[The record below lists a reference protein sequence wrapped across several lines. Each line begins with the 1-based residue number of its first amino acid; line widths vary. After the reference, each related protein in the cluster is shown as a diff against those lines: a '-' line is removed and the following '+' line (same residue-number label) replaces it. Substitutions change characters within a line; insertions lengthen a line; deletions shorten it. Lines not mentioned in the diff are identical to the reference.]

1 MQIIPVLPFALTSK
15 VGIAPEEAQH
25 WNSILL
31 ACFFATF
38 LVGAPLCGWL
48 ADHKGSRRLWFLLGI
63 ICLLVSTILL
73 CIGSNLSLLVIGRLL
88 GGISSATYWSGGLG
102 LLVDTV
108 GQENVGKS
116 MGYIA
121 LALNLAYLLG
131 PLLGGI
137 LFDRC
142 GYESVFVMMFL
153 IILIDL
159 LLRLTLIEKKVSA
172 RWERPKS
179 MRESPETP
187 VNKYWNSVY
196 DTKGTPSLSASTE
209 LASLTRMSWIYSA
222 KPSRNSFI
230 RPPPPFQPLS
240 DSSKRLPDAQGY
252 EVVNEPTPSRSRLP
266 SMIRLLGSWR
276 LLVALWTN
284 VVNGAILCGFDAV
297 LPLFVNHT
305 FHWGSIGAGLIFIAV
320 TLPSFTAP
328 IVGVITD
335 KHGARWLTAC
345 GFGIACPSLVL
356 LRFVS
361 QDTIAHIVILC
372 VLLMILGCS
381 MVLVLTPVM
390 AEMTYIVDLKEKSE
404 PGFFGQ
410 GGAYAQIYGVYFCF
424 FSIGALIGPIWAGYL
439 EQSAGWATMT
449 LSFGMLSAITVLPVV
464 FFTGGS
470 LRTSIRQ
477 RKSKAGKEG
486 AKLYEHYGSE
496 RSWPKMYLDNEQALS
511 RDGLGSVSSW
521 RQI

>member
-1 MQIIPVLPFALTSK
+1 
-15 VGIAPEEAQH
+15 
-25 WNSILL
+25 
-31 ACFFATF
+31 
-38 LVGAPLCGWL
+38 
-48 ADHKGSRRLWFLLGI
+48 
-63 ICLLVSTILL
+63 
-73 CIGSNLSLLVIGRLL
+73 
-88 GGISSATYWSGGLG
+88 
-102 LLVDTV
+102 
-108 GQENVGKS
+108 

-142 GYESVFVMMFL
+142 GYESVFIMMFL
-153 IILIDL
+153 VILIDL
-159 LLRLTLIEKKVSA
+159 LLRLTLVEKKVSA
-172 RWERPKS
+172 RWKQLKS
-179 MRESPETP
+179 IQESSEKP
-187 VNKYWNSVY
+187 VNKYWHSVY

-209 LASLTRMSWIYSA
+209 LASLSRMSWIYSA

-230 RPPPPFQPLS
+230 RPPPPFQLS
-240 DSSKRLPDAQGY
+240 SDTSKRLLNAQKY
-252 EVVNEPTPSRSRLP
+252 EIADEPTLSRSRLP
-266 SMIRLLGSWR
+266 GMIRLLGSWR

-328 IVGVITD
+328 LVGAITD
-335 KHGARWLTAC
+335 KHGARWLTAG
-345 GFGIACPSLVL
+345 GFAIACPSLVL

-361 QDTIAHIVILC
+361 RDTIAHIVILC
-372 VLLMILGCS
+372 LLLVILGSS

-424 FSIGALIGPIWAGYL
+424 FSIGALVGPIWAGYL

-449 LSFGMLSAITVLPVV
+449 LSFGILSALTVLPVV
-464 FFTGGS
+464 LFTGGP
-470 LRTSIRQ
+470 LRTSIQ
-477 RKSKAGKEG
+477 RRNAKGGKNETM
-486 AKLYEHYGSE
+486 LYEHYASE
-496 RSWPKMYLDNEQALS
+496 RSWPKMYWDNEQALS
-511 RDGLGSVSSW
+511 RDRLSSVTSRSS
-521 RQI
+521 I